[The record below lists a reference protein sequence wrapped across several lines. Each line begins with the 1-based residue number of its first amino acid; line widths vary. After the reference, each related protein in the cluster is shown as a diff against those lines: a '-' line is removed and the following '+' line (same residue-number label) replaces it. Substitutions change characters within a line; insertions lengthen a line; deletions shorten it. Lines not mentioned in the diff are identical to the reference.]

1 MIRYSATL
9 TLATLILIGGIG
21 HAKAA
26 ETLPTASLATCTSAD
41 DQRMTTLV
49 ADFEALSASRD
60 PIRESSSGDLTALA
74 QWPDDSTAALKAFG
88 VALTGLMNR
97 LNAIPATTLCPDQ
110 ALNQALIR
118 DRLELELDGLRFD
131 EARLAFN
138 TGDGFYTVPDYAAAG
153 VVLRTEPEARAWIAK
168 LKALPAYYAA
178 ETDNMR
184 RGIKT
189 RFMRPKL
196 VATRT
201 LAVMQQHAAQP
212 ITEHS
217 LLNPLKNL
225 PDSIPAETRTALLT
239 EGGQVIA
246 SQVRPAEDAL
256 VTFFRDDYVPKAP
269 ESIAIGD
276 LPDGKAYYQ
285 YLIHRNASTDMTPEA
300 IHDLGLAEMK
310 RIRTEMDADIKA
322 SGFTGTFAEFQTF
335 IRTDPQFR
343 AESPED
349 YYEKVSAVL
358 IRVQGLL
365 PLYFHTL
372 PRLPVTVHEV
382 DPQLK
387 SSSSGYNPGSL
398 TQGVPGTV
406 VINTDHLD
414 QSPTSGLTAWTLHE
428 GLPGHHLQI
437 ALAQENDALPKFRRR
452 DDINAFVEGWAL
464 YSEHL
469 GVEMGMYRTPYEDF
483 GRLSLEMWRACR
495 LVIDTGMHVQ
505 GWSRDQAVACLRD
518 NTGLSDRSIQNEV
531 DRYIGWPG
539 QALGYKIGEIRI
551 RQLRAKAEAALGPKF
566 DLRDFHDEI
575 LKNGPLPLDILS
587 QQVDAWIGRRQAAS
601 Q

>member
-1 MIRYSATL
+1 MMRPVSL
-9 TLATLILIGGIG
+9 TLAMLLLSGGLA
-21 HAKAA
+21 HAA
-26 ETLPTASLATCTSAD
+26 PTAPMAACASAS
-41 DQRMTTLV
+41 DQTMITLV

-60 PIRESSSGDLTALA
+60 PIRESGSGNLAALA
-74 QWPDDSTAALKAFG
+74 QWPDDSTATLKAYG
-88 VALTGLMNR
+88 LALNGLMTR
-97 LNAIPATTLCPDQ
+97 LNAIPAASLCADQ

-118 DRLELELDGLRFD
+118 DRLQLELDGLRFD
-131 EARLAFN
+131 EARLPFN

-168 LKALPAYYAA
+168 LKALPAYYAT
-178 ETDNMR
+178 ETNNMK
-184 RGIKT
+184 RGIAT
-189 RFMRPKL
+189 GFMRPNL
-196 VATRT
+196 VAGKA
-201 LAVMQQHAAQP
+201 LAVMEKHAGQP
-212 ITEHS
+212 VADHS

-225 PDSIPAETRTALLT
+225 PDTIPTETRAELVA
-239 EGGQVIA
+239 EGTQVIA
-246 SQVRPAEDAL
+246 TQVRPAEDAL
-256 VTFFRDDYVPKAP
+256 VAFFKTEYVPKAP
-269 ESIAIGD
+269 DNIAIGD
-276 LPDGKAYYQ
+276 LPDGRAYYQ

-300 IHDLGLAEMK
+300 IHALGLSEMK
-310 RIRTEMDADIKA
+310 RIRAEMDADIKA
-322 SGFTGTFAEFQTF
+322 SGFKGSFAEFQTF
-335 IRTDPQFR
+335 IRTDPQFI

-349 YYEKVSAVL
+349 YYAKVSAVL

-365 PLYFHTL
+365 PAYFHNL
-372 PRLPVTVHEV
+372 PRQPVTVHEV

-387 SSSSGYNPGSL
+387 SSSSGYNPASL
-398 TQGVPGTV
+398 AQGLPGTV

-437 ALAQENDALPKFRRR
+437 ALAQENEALPKFRRR

-469 GVEMGMYRTPYEDF
+469 GVEMGMYRNPYEDF

-495 LVIDTGMHVQ
+495 LVIDTGMHTM

-518 NTGLSDRSIQNEV
+518 NTGLSDRAINNEV

-551 RQLRAKAEAALGPKF
+551 RQLRAKAEATLGPKF

-587 QQVDAWIGRRQAAS
+587 QQVDDWIRRGGR
-601 Q
+601 

>member
-1 MIRYSATL
+1 MIRTASL
-9 TLATLILIGGIG
+9 TLAAIILMGGAG
-21 HAKAA
+21 HVLAA
-26 ETLPTASLATCTSAD
+26 GPVPVCATASD
-41 DQRMTTLV
+41 RKMTALV

-60 PIRESSSGDLTALA
+60 PIREGGNGNLAALS
-74 QWPDDSTAALKAFG
+74 QWPDDSTTALSTYGKA
-88 VALTGLMNR
+88 LNGLMAR
-97 LNAIPATTLCPDQ
+97 LNAIAPASLCPDQ

-118 DRLELELDGLRFD
+118 DRLELEIDGLRFD
-131 EARLAFN
+131 EARLPFN
-138 TGDGFYTVPDYAAAG
+138 TGDGFYTTPDYAAAG

-168 LKALPAYYAA
+168 LRALPTFYAT
-178 ETDNMR
+178 ETDNMK
-184 RGIKT
+184 RGIAT
-189 RFMRPKL
+189 GFMRPKL
-196 VATRT
+196 VATKA
-201 LAVMQQHAAQP
+201 LAVMEKHAAQP
-212 ITEHS
+212 VAEHS

-225 PDSIPAETRTALLT
+225 PESIPAAARAQMVA
-239 EGGQVIA
+239 EGTQVIA
-246 SQVRPAEDAL
+246 DQVRPAEDAL
-256 VTFFRDDYVPKAP
+256 VAFFKNDYVPKAP

-300 IHDLGLAEMK
+300 IHELGLSEVK
-310 RIRTEMDADIKA
+310 RIRGEMDADIKA
-322 SGFTGTFAEFQTF
+322 SGFKGTFAEFQTF
-335 IRTDPQFR
+335 LLTDPQFR
-343 AESPED
+343 ARDPED
-349 YYEKVSAVL
+349 YYNKVSGVL

-372 PRLPVTVHEV
+372 PRQPVTVHEV

-398 TQGVPGTV
+398 TQGLPGTV

-414 QSPTSGLTAWTLHE
+414 QSPTSGLTAWAMHE
-428 GLPGHHLQI
+428 GVPGHHLQI
-437 ALAQENDALPKFRRR
+437 ALAQENDTLPKFRRR

-495 LVIDTGMHVQ
+495 LVIDTGMHVK

-518 NTGLSDRSIQNEV
+518 NTGMSDRSIQNEV

-587 QQVDAWIGRRQAAS
+587 QQVDDWIRRGGS
-601 Q
+601 

>member
-1 MIRYSATL
+1 MIRTASL
-9 TLATLILIGGIG
+9 TLAAIILMGGAG
-21 HAKAA
+21 HVLAA
-26 ETLPTASLATCTSAD
+26 GPVPVCATASD
-41 DQRMTTLV
+41 RKMTALV

-60 PIRESSSGDLTALA
+60 PIREGGNGNLAALS
-74 QWPDDSTAALKAFG
+74 QWPDDSTTALSTYGKALK
-88 VALTGLMNR
+88 GLMAR
-97 LNAIPATTLCPDQ
+97 LNAIPTKSLCADQ
-110 ALNQALIR
+110 ALNQALIK

-131 EARLAFN
+131 EARLPFN

-168 LKALPAYYAA
+168 LKALPAYYAT
-178 ETDNMR
+178 ETDNMK
-184 RGIKT
+184 RGIAT
-189 RFMRPKL
+189 GFMRPKL
-196 VATRT
+196 VAGKA
-201 LAVMQQHAAQP
+201 LAVMEKHAAQAVAD
-212 ITEHS
+212 HS

-225 PDSIPAETRTALLT
+225 PDSIPAATRAQLVA
-239 EGGQVIA
+239 EGTQVIA
-246 SQVRPAEDAL
+246 TQVRPAEDAL
-256 VTFFRDDYVPKAP
+256 VAFFKTEYVPKAP
-269 ESIAIGD
+269 QSIAIGD
-276 LPDGKAYYQ
+276 LPDGRAYYQ

-300 IHDLGLAEMK
+300 IHALGLSEMK
-310 RIRTEMDADIKA
+310 RIRAEMDTDIKA
-322 SGFTGTFAEFQTF
+322 SGFKSSFSEFQTF
-335 IRTDPQFR
+335 IRTDPQFI
-343 AESPED
+343 ATSPDD
-349 YYEKVSAVL
+349 YYAKVSAVL

-365 PLYFHTL
+365 PAYFHNL
-372 PRLPVTVHEV
+372 PRQPVTVHEV

-387 SSSSGYNPGSL
+387 SSSSGYNPASL
-398 TQGVPGTV
+398 AQGLPGTV

-437 ALAQENDALPKFRRR
+437 ALAQENDTLPKFRRR

-469 GVEMGMYRTPYEDF
+469 GVEMGMYRNPYEDF

-495 LVIDTGMHVQ
+495 LIIDTGMHTM

-518 NTGLSDRSIQNEV
+518 NTGLSDRAIQNEV

-551 RQLRAKAEAALGPKF
+551 RQLRAKAEAGLGPKF
-566 DLRDFHDEI
+566 DLRNFHDEI

-587 QQVDAWIGRRQAAS
+587 QQVDDWIRRGGR
-601 Q
+601 

>member
-9 TLATLILIGGIG
+9 TLAALLLTGGI
-21 HAKAA
+21 AQAA
-26 ETLPTASLATCTSAD
+26 TPATAATCASPPDKAMTS
-41 DQRMTTLV
+41 LV

-60 PIRESSSGDLTALA
+60 PLRESSNGNLAALS
-74 QWPDDSTAALKAFG
+74 QWPDDSTAALSAYGKA
-88 VALTGLMNR
+88 LNGLMAR
-97 LNAIPATTLCPDQ
+97 LKAVAPASLCPEQ
-110 ALNQALIR
+110 ALNQALIK
-118 DRLELELDGLRFD
+118 DRLELELDGLHFD
-131 EARLAFN
+131 EARLPFN
-138 TGDGFYTVPDYAAAG
+138 TGDGFYTTPDYAAAG
-153 VVLRTEPEARAWIAK
+153 VILRTEPEARAWIAK
-168 LKALPAYYAA
+168 LKALPAFYAT
-178 ETDNMR
+178 ETENMQ
-184 RGIKT
+184 RGIQT
-189 RFMRPKL
+189 GFMRPKL
-196 VATRT
+196 VASKALT
-201 LAVMQQHAAQP
+201 VMEKHAAQAVAD
-212 ITEHS
+212 HS
-217 LLNPLKNL
+217 LLGPLKNL
-225 PDSIPAETRTALLT
+225 PDSIPAATRAQLVT
-239 EGGQVIA
+239 EGTQIIA
-246 SQVRPAEDAL
+246 GQVRPAEDAL
-256 VTFFRDDYVPKAP
+256 VTFFKNDYVPKAP

-276 LPDGKAYYQ
+276 LPYGKAYYQ
-285 YLIHRNASTDMTPEA
+285 YLIHRHASTGITPQA
-300 IHDLGLAEMK
+300 IHELGLSEVK
-310 RIRTEMDADIKA
+310 RIRGEMDADIKA
-322 SGFTGTFAEFQTF
+322 SGFKGTFAEFQTF
-335 IRTDPQFR
+335 IRTDPQFI

-365 PLYFHTL
+365 PLYFHNL

-406 VINTDHLD
+406 IINTDHLD
-414 QSPTSGLTAWTLHE
+414 QSPTSGLTAWAMHE
-428 GLPGHHLQI
+428 GVPGHHLQI
-437 ALAQENDALPKFRRR
+437 ALAQENDDLPKFRRR

-495 LVIDTGMHVQ
+495 LVIDAGMHVM

-551 RQLRAKAEAALGPKF
+551 RQLRARAEAALGPKF

-587 QQVDAWIGRRQAAS
+587 QQVDDWIKRGGG
-601 Q
+601 

>member
-9 TLATLILIGGIG
+9 TLAALLLTGGI
-21 HAKAA
+21 AQAA
-26 ETLPTASLATCTSAD
+26 TPAQAATCASPSDKAMTS
-41 DQRMTTLV
+41 LV

-60 PIRESSSGDLTALA
+60 PLRESSNGNLAALA
-74 QWPDDSTAALKAFG
+74 QWPDDSTAALSAYGQALNGQMARLKAI
-88 VALTGLMNR
+88 A
-97 LNAIPATTLCPDQ
+97 PASLCPDQ
-110 ALNQALIR
+110 ALNQALIK
-118 DRLELELDGLRFD
+118 DRLELELDGLHFD
-131 EARLAFN
+131 EARLPFN
-138 TGDGFYTVPDYAAAG
+138 TGDGFYTTPDYAVAG
-153 VVLRTEPEARAWIAK
+153 VILRTEPEARAWIAK
-168 LKALPAYYAA
+168 LKALPAFYAS
-178 ETDNMR
+178 ETENMQ
-184 RGIKT
+184 RGIQT
-189 RFMRPKL
+189 SFMRPKL
-196 VATRT
+196 VASKA
-201 LAVMQQHAAQP
+201 LVVMERHAAQSVA
-212 ITEHS
+212 EHS

-225 PDSIPAETRTALLT
+225 PDSIPAASRAQLVAEGT
-239 EGGQVIA
+239 EVIA
-246 SQVRPAEDAL
+246 TQVRPAEDAL
-256 VTFFRDDYVPKAP
+256 VTFFKTDYVPKAP

-300 IHDLGLAEMK
+300 IHELGLSEVK
-310 RIRTEMDADIKA
+310 RIRGEMDADIKA
-322 SGFTGTFAEFQTF
+322 SGFKGTFAEFQTF
-335 IRTDPQFR
+335 LLTDPQFR
-343 AESPED
+343 AHDPED
-349 YYEKVSAVL
+349 YYNKVSGIL

-365 PLYFHTL
+365 PLYFHNL
-372 PRLPVTVHEV
+372 PRLPLTVHEV

-406 VINTDHLD
+406 IINTDHLD
-414 QSPTSGLTAWTLHE
+414 QSPTSGLTAWAMHE
-428 GLPGHHLQI
+428 GVPGHHLQI
-437 ALAQENDALPKFRRR
+437 ALAQENDSLPKFRRR

-495 LVIDTGMHVQ
+495 LVIDTGMHVK

-518 NTGLSDRSIQNEV
+518 NTGMSDRSIQNEV

-587 QQVDAWIGRRQAAS
+587 QQVDDWIKRVGR
-601 Q
+601 

>member
-1 MIRYSATL
+1 MIRTTSL
-9 TLATLILIGGIG
+9 TLALSLLSGGLA
-21 HAKAA
+21 HAAPITPVAA
-26 ETLPTASLATCTSAD
+26 CASAS
-41 DQRMTTLV
+41 DQTMITLV

-60 PIRESSSGDLTALA
+60 PIRESGSGNLAALA
-74 QWPDDSTAALKAFG
+74 QWPDDSAATLKAYG
-88 VALTGLMNR
+88 VALNGLMTR
-97 LNAIPATTLCPDQ
+97 LTAIPATSLCPDQ

-118 DRLELELDGLRFD
+118 DRLQLELDGLRFD
-131 EARLAFN
+131 EARLPFN

-168 LKALPAYYAA
+168 LKALPAYYAT
-178 ETDNMR
+178 ETDNMK
-184 RGIKT
+184 RGIAT
-189 RFMRPKL
+189 GFMRPKL
-196 VATRT
+196 VASKA
-201 LAVMQQHAAQP
+201 LAVMEKHAAQP
-212 ITEHS
+212 VGDHS

-225 PDSIPAETRTALLT
+225 PDSIPAATRAQLVA
-239 EGGQVIA
+239 EGMQVIA
-246 SQVRPAEDAL
+246 TQVRPAEDAL
-256 VTFFRDDYVPKAP
+256 VAFFKSEYVPKAP

-276 LPDGKAYYQ
+276 LPDGRAYYQ

-300 IHDLGLAEMK
+300 IHALGLSEMK
-310 RIRTEMDADIKA
+310 RIRAEMDTDIKA
-322 SGFTGTFAEFQTF
+322 SGFKGSFAEFQTF
-335 IRTDPQFR
+335 IRTDPQFI

-349 YYEKVSAVL
+349 YYAKVSAVL

-365 PLYFHTL
+365 PAYFHNL
-372 PRLPVTVHEV
+372 PRQPVTVHEV

-387 SSSSGYNPGSL
+387 SSSSGYNPASL
-398 TQGVPGTV
+398 AQGLPGTV

-437 ALAQENDALPKFRRR
+437 ALAQENEALPKFRRR

-469 GVEMGMYRTPYEDF
+469 GVEMGMYRNPYEDF

-495 LVIDTGMHVQ
+495 LVIDTGMHTM

-518 NTGLSDRSIQNEV
+518 NTGLSDRAINNEV

-551 RQLRAKAEAALGPKF
+551 RQLRAKAEATLGPKF

-587 QQVDAWIGRRQAAS
+587 QQVDDWIRRGGR
-601 Q
+601 

>member
-9 TLATLILIGGIG
+9 TLAALLLTGGI
-21 HAKAA
+21 AQAA
-26 ETLPTASLATCTSAD
+26 TKVATPAPVATCASPSDKA
-41 DQRMTTLV
+41 MTRLV
-49 ADFEALSASRD
+49 ADFEVLSASRD
-60 PIRESSSGDLTALA
+60 PLRESSNGNLAALA
-74 QWPDDSTAALKAFG
+74 QWPDDSAAALSAYSKALNSQM
-88 VALTGLMNR
+88 AR
-97 LNAIPATTLCPDQ
+97 LKAIVPASLCPDQ
-110 ALNQALIR
+110 ALNLALIR
-118 DRLELELDGLRFD
+118 DRLQLELDGLRFD
-131 EARLAFN
+131 EARLPFN

-153 VVLRTEPEARAWIAK
+153 VVLRTEPEARVWIAK
-168 LKALPAYYAA
+168 LKALPAYYAT

-184 RGIKT
+184 RGIAT
-189 RFMRPKL
+189 GFMRPKL
-196 VATRT
+196 VAGKA
-201 LAVMQQHAAQP
+201 LAVMEKHAAQP
-212 ITEHS
+212 VAEHS

-225 PDSIPAETRTALLT
+225 SETIPADTRARLVA
-239 EGGQVIA
+239 EGTQVIA
-246 SQVRPAEDAL
+246 TQVRPAEDTL
-256 VTFFRDDYVPKAP
+256 VTFFKTEYVPKAP

-276 LPDGKAYYQ
+276 LPDGRAYYQ

-300 IHDLGLAEMK
+300 IHALGLSEMK
-310 RIRTEMDADIKA
+310 RIRAEMDADIKA
-322 SGFTGTFAEFQTF
+322 SGFKGSFSEFQTF
-335 IRTDPQFR
+335 IRADPQFI
-343 AESPED
+343 ATSPDD
-349 YYEKVSAVL
+349 YYAKVSAVL

-365 PLYFHTL
+365 PAYFHHL
-372 PRLPVTVHEV
+372 PRQPVTVHEV

-387 SSSSGYNPGSL
+387 SSSSGYNPASL
-398 TQGVPGTV
+398 AQGLPGTV

-469 GVEMGMYRTPYEDF
+469 GVEMGIYRNPYEDF

-495 LVIDTGMHVQ
+495 LVIDTGMHTM

-518 NTGLSDRSIQNEV
+518 NTGLSDRAINNEV

-566 DLRDFHDEI
+566 DLRDFHDVI
-575 LKNGPLPLDILS
+575 LKNGPVPLDILS
-587 QQVDAWIGRRQAAS
+587 QQVDAWIRCGGR
-601 Q
+601 

>member
-9 TLATLILIGGIG
+9 TLAALLLTGGI
-21 HAKAA
+21 AQAA
-26 ETLPTASLATCTSAD
+26 TKVATPAPVATCASPSDKA
-41 DQRMTTLV
+41 MTRLV

-60 PIRESSSGDLTALA
+60 PLRESSNGNLAALA
-74 QWPDDSTAALKAFG
+74 QWPDDSAAAMSAYSKALNSQMARLKAI
-88 VALTGLMNR
+88 A
-97 LNAIPATTLCPDQ
+97 PASLCPDQ

-118 DRLELELDGLRFD
+118 DRLELEIDGLRFD
-131 EARLAFN
+131 EARLPFN

-153 VVLRTEPEARAWIAK
+153 VVLRTEAEARAWIAK
-168 LKALPAYYAA
+168 LKALPAYYAT
-178 ETDNMR
+178 ETDNMK
-184 RGIKT
+184 RGIAT
-189 RFMRPKL
+189 GFMRPKL
-196 VATRT
+196 VAGKA
-201 LAVMQQHAAQP
+201 LAVMEKHAAQP
-212 ITEHS
+212 VAEHS

-225 PDSIPAETRTALLT
+225 PETIPADSRGQLLA
-239 EGGQVIA
+239 EGTQAIA
-246 SQVRPAEDAL
+246 THVRPAEDAL
-256 VTFFRDDYVPKAP
+256 VAFFKNDYVPKAP
-269 ESIAIGD
+269 DSIAIGD
-276 LPDGKAYYQ
+276 LPDGRAYYQ

-300 IHDLGLAEMK
+300 IHALGLSEMK
-310 RIRTEMDADIKA
+310 RIRAEMDADIKA
-322 SGFTGTFAEFQTF
+322 SGFKGSFSEFQTF
-335 IRTDPQFR
+335 IRTDPQFI
-343 AESPED
+343 AVSPED

-365 PLYFHTL
+365 PAYFHHL
-372 PRLPVTVHEV
+372 PHQPVTVHEV

-387 SSSSGYNPGSL
+387 SSSSGYNPASL
-398 TQGVPGTV
+398 AQGLPGTV

-469 GVEMGMYRTPYEDF
+469 GVEMGMYRNPYEDF

-495 LVIDTGMHVQ
+495 LVIDTGMHTM
-505 GWSRDQAVACLRD
+505 GWSRDQAAACLRD
-518 NTGLSDRSIQNEV
+518 NTGLSDRAINNEV

-587 QQVDAWIGRRQAAS
+587 RQIDDWIRRGGS
-601 Q
+601 

>member
-9 TLATLILIGGIG
+9 TLAALLLTGGIAQAATPVPAATCANSS
-21 HAKAA
+21 AKAM
-26 ETLPTASLATCTSAD
+26 TS
-41 DQRMTTLV
+41 LV

-60 PIRESSSGDLTALA
+60 PLRESSNGNLAALA
-74 QWPDDSTAALKAFG
+74 QWPDDSTAALSAYGKA
-88 VALTGLMNR
+88 LNGLMSR
-97 LNAIPATTLCPDQ
+97 LKAISPVSLCPEQ
-110 ALNQALIR
+110 ALNQALIK

-131 EARLAFN
+131 EARLPFN
-138 TGDGFYTVPDYAAAG
+138 TGDGFYTTPDYAAAG

-168 LKALPAYYAA
+168 LKALPAFYAT
-178 ETDNMR
+178 ETENMQ

-189 RFMRPKL
+189 GFMRPKL
-196 VATRT
+196 VATKA
-201 LAVMQQHAAQP
+201 LAVMEKHAAQP
-212 ITEHS
+212 VADHS

-225 PDSIPAETRTALLT
+225 PDNIPAATRAQLVT
-239 EGGQVIA
+239 EGTQIIA
-246 SQVRPAEDAL
+246 TEVRPAEDAL
-256 VTFFRDDYVPKAP
+256 VTFFKNDYVPKAP

-285 YLIHRNASTDMTPEA
+285 YLIHRHASTDMTPQA
-300 IHDLGLAEMK
+300 IHELGLSEVK
-310 RIRTEMDADIKA
+310 RIRGEMNADIKA
-322 SGFTGTFAEFQTF
+322 SGFKGTFAEFQTF
-335 IRTDPQFR
+335 ILTDPQFF
-343 AESPED
+343 AKNPED

-365 PLYFHTL
+365 PLYFHNL

-406 VINTDHLD
+406 IINTDHLD
-414 QSPTSGLTAWTLHE
+414 QSPTSGLTAWAMHE
-428 GLPGHHLQI
+428 GVPGHHLQI

-495 LVIDTGMHVQ
+495 LVIDTGMHVM

-587 QQVDAWIGRRQAAS
+587 QQVDDWIKRGGK
-601 Q
+601 

>member
-9 TLATLILIGGIG
+9 TLAALLLTGGI
-21 HAKAA
+21 AQAA
-26 ETLPTASLATCTSAD
+26 APTSSAVCASQSDTA
-41 DQRMTTLV
+41 MTALV

-60 PIRESSSGDLTALA
+60 PLRESSNGNMAALA
-74 QWPDDSTAALKAFG
+74 QWPDDSTAALSAYGKALNSQM
-88 VALTGLMNR
+88 AR
-97 LNAIPATTLCPDQ
+97 LKAIAPASLCPDQ

-131 EARLAFN
+131 EARLPFN
-138 TGDGFYTVPDYAAAG
+138 TGDGFYTTPDYAVAG

-168 LKALPAYYAA
+168 LKALPAFYAT
-178 ETDNMR
+178 ETENMK
-184 RGIKT
+184 RGIT
-189 RFMRPKL
+189 TGFMRPKL
-196 VATRT
+196 VASKA
-201 LAVMQQHAAQP
+201 LVVMERHAAQP
-212 ITEHS
+212 VADHS
-217 LLNPLKNL
+217 LLSPLKNL
-225 PDSIPAETRTALLT
+225 PDSIPADVRTKLVA
-239 EGGQVIA
+239 EGTAVIA
-246 SQVRPAEDAL
+246 SQVRPAEDTL
-256 VTFFRDDYVPKAP
+256 VTFFKNDYVPKAP
-269 ESIAIGD
+269 DSIAIGD

-300 IHDLGLAEMK
+300 IHELGLSEVK
-310 RIRTEMDADIKA
+310 RIRGEMDADIKA
-322 SGFTGTFAEFQTF
+322 SGFKGTFAEFQTF
-335 IRTDPQFR
+335 LLTDPQFR
-343 AESPED
+343 ARDPED
-349 YYEKVSAVL
+349 YYNKVSGVL

-365 PLYFHTL
+365 PLYFHNL
-372 PRLPVTVHEV
+372 PRLPLTVHEV

-406 VINTDHLD
+406 IINTDHLD
-414 QSPTSGLTAWTLHE
+414 QSPTSGLTAWAMHE
-428 GLPGHHLQI
+428 GVPGHHLQI
-437 ALAQENDALPKFRRR
+437 ALAQENDSLPKFRRR

-495 LVIDTGMHVQ
+495 LVIDTGMHVK

-518 NTGLSDRSIQNEV
+518 NTGMSDRSIQNEV

-551 RQLRAKAEAALGPKF
+551 RQLRARAEAALGPKF
-566 DLRDFHDEI
+566 DLRNFHDEI

-587 QQVDAWIGRRQAAS
+587 QQVDDWIKRGGS
-601 Q
+601 

>member
-1 MIRYSATL
+1 MIRYSAPL
-9 TLATLILIGGIG
+9 TLAALLLTGGM
-21 HAKAA
+21 AQAA
-26 ETLPTASLATCTSAD
+26 PVTSAVACASASD
-41 DQRMTTLV
+41 SKMMTLV
-49 ADFEALSASRD
+49 ADFEALSAARD
-60 PIRESSSGDLTALA
+60 PVRESGNGNLAALA
-74 QWPDDSTAALKAFG
+74 QWPDDSTAALKAYRL
-88 VALTGLMNR
+88 ALNGLMSR
-97 LNAIPATTLCPDQ
+97 LNAISTTGLCPDQ

-118 DRLELELDGLRFD
+118 DRLALEIDGLRFD
-131 EARLAFN
+131 EARLPFN

-168 LKALPAYYAA
+168 LKALPAYYAT
-178 ETDNMR
+178 ETENMQ
-184 RGIKT
+184 RGIAT
-189 RFMRPKL
+189 GFMRPKR
-196 VATRT
+196 VATKA
-201 LAVMQQHAAQP
+201 LAVMEKHAAQAVA
-212 ITEHS
+212 EHS

-225 PDSIPAETRTALLT
+225 PDSLPAATRAQLVA
-239 EGGQVIA
+239 EGTQVIA
-246 SQVRPAEDAL
+246 TQVRPAEDAL
-256 VTFFRDDYVPKAP
+256 VAFFKNDYVPRAP

-276 LPDGKAYYQ
+276 LPDGRAYYQ

-300 IHDLGLAEMK
+300 IHELGLNEMK
-310 RIRTEMDADIKA
+310 RIRAEMDADIKA
-322 SGFTGTFAEFQTF
+322 SGFKGSFAEFQTF
-335 IRTDPQFR
+335 IRTDPQFI
-343 AESPED
+343 ATSPED
-349 YYEKVSAVL
+349 YYAKVSAVL

-365 PLYFHTL
+365 PLYFRNL
-372 PRLPVTVHEV
+372 PRQPVTVHEV

-387 SSSSGYNPGSL
+387 SSSSGYNPASL
-398 TQGVPGTV
+398 AQGLPGTV

-505 GWSRDQAVACLRD
+505 GWTRDQAVACLRD
-518 NTGLSDRSIQNEV
+518 NTGLSDRAIQNEV

-566 DLRDFHDEI
+566 DLRDFHDQV
-575 LKNGPLPLDILS
+575 LKNGPVPLDILS
-587 QQVDAWIGRRQAAS
+587 QQIDTWIAHQ
-601 Q
+601 

>member
-1 MIRYSATL
+1 MIRPVSL
-9 TLATLILIGGIG
+9 TLAMLLLNGGLA
-21 HAKAA
+21 HAAPTTPVAA
-26 ETLPTASLATCTSAD
+26 CASAS
-41 DQRMTTLV
+41 DQKMITLV

-60 PIRESSSGDLTALA
+60 PIRESGSGNLAALA
-74 QWPDDSTAALKAFG
+74 QWPDDSVSTLKAYG
-88 VALTGLMNR
+88 KALNGLMTR
-97 LNAIPATTLCPDQ
+97 LTAIPANSFCPDQ

-118 DRLELELDGLRFD
+118 DRLQLELDGLRFD
-131 EARLAFN
+131 EARLPFN

-168 LKALPAYYAA
+168 LKALPAYYAT
-178 ETDNMR
+178 ETDNMK
-184 RGIKT
+184 RGIAT
-189 RFMRPKL
+189 GFMRPKL
-196 VATRT
+196 VAGKA
-201 LAVMQQHAAQP
+201 LAVMEKHAAQP
-212 ITEHS
+212 VAEHS

-225 PDSIPAETRTALLT
+225 PDTIPTEIRAELVA
-239 EGGQVIA
+239 EGMQIIA
-246 SQVRPAEDAL
+246 TQVRPAEDAL
-256 VTFFRDDYVPKAP
+256 VAFFKTEYVPKAP
-269 ESIAIGD
+269 DSIAIGD

-300 IHDLGLAEMK
+300 IHALGLSEMK
-310 RIRTEMDADIKA
+310 RIRAEMDADIKA
-322 SGFTGTFAEFQTF
+322 SGFKGSFAKFQTF
-335 IRTDPQFR
+335 IRTDPQFI

-349 YYEKVSAVL
+349 YYAKVSAVL

-365 PLYFHTL
+365 PIYFHHL
-372 PRLPVTVHEV
+372 PRQPVTVHEV

-387 SSSSGYNPGSL
+387 SSSSGYNPASL
-398 TQGVPGTV
+398 AQGLPGTV

-469 GVEMGMYRTPYEDF
+469 GVEMGMYRNPYEDF

-495 LVIDTGMHVQ
+495 LVIDTGMHTM

-518 NTGLSDRSIQNEV
+518 NTGLSDRAIQNEV

-551 RQLRAKAEAALGPKF
+551 RQLRAKAEAGLGPKF

-587 QQVDAWIGRRQAAS
+587 QQVDDWIRRGGR
-601 Q
+601 

>member
-1 MIRYSATL
+1 MIRTASL
-9 TLATLILIGGIG
+9 TLAAIILMGGAG
-21 HAKAA
+21 HVLAA
-26 ETLPTASLATCTSAD
+26 GPVPVCATASD
-41 DQRMTTLV
+41 RKMTALV
-49 ADFEALSASRD
+49 ADFEALSESRD
-60 PIRESSSGDLTALA
+60 LIREGGNGNLAALS
-74 QWPDDSTAALKAFG
+74 QWPDDSTAALSTYG
-88 VALTGLMNR
+88 VALNGLMTR
-97 LNAIPATTLCPDQ
+97 LNAIPADSLCADQ
-110 ALNQALIR
+110 TLNQALIK

-131 EARLAFN
+131 EARLPFN

-153 VVLRTEPEARAWIAK
+153 VVLRTEPEARAWIVK
-168 LKALPAYYAA
+168 LKALPAYYAT
-178 ETDNMR
+178 ETENMK
-184 RGIKT
+184 RGIAT
-189 RFMRPKL
+189 GFMRPKL
-196 VATRT
+196 VATKA
-201 LAVMQQHAAQP
+201 LAVMEKHAAQLVAQ
-212 ITEHS
+212 HS

-225 PDSIPAETRTALLT
+225 PDSIPAATRAQLVT
-239 EGGQVIA
+239 EGTQVIA

-256 VTFFRDDYVPKAP
+256 VAFFKNDYVPKAP
-269 ESIAIGD
+269 DSIAIGD
-276 LPDGKAYYQ
+276 LPDGRAYYQ

-300 IHDLGLAEMK
+300 IHELGLSEMK
-310 RIRTEMDADIKA
+310 RIRAEMDADIKA
-322 SGFTGTFAEFQTF
+322 SGFKGSFAEFQTF
-335 IRTDPQFR
+335 IRTDPQFI

-365 PLYFHTL
+365 PLYFRNL
-372 PRLPVTVHEV
+372 PRQPVTVHEV

-387 SSSSGYNPGSL
+387 SSSSGYNPASL
-398 TQGVPGTV
+398 AQGLPGTV

-414 QSPTSGLTAWTLHE
+414 QSPTSGLTAWALHE

-469 GVEMGMYRTPYEDF
+469 GVEMGMYRNPYEDF

-495 LVIDTGMHVQ
+495 LVIDTGMHTM
-505 GWSRDQAVACLRD
+505 GWSREQAVACLRD
-518 NTGLSDRSIQNEV
+518 NTGLSDRAIQNEV

-587 QQVDAWIGRRQAAS
+587 QEVDDWIRRGGS
-601 Q
+601 

>member
-1 MIRYSATL
+1 MIRTASL
-9 TLATLILIGGIG
+9 TLAAIILMGGAG
-21 HAKAA
+21 HVLAA
-26 ETLPTASLATCTSAD
+26 EPVSACTSAS
-41 DQRMTTLV
+41 DQKMITLV

-60 PIRESSSGDLTALA
+60 PIREGGNGNLAALS
-74 QWPDDSTAALKAFG
+74 QWPDDSTKTLKAYG
-88 VALTGLMNR
+88 VALRGLITR
-97 LNAIPATTLCPDQ
+97 LNAIPAESLCTVQ
-110 ALNQALIR
+110 ALNQALIK
-118 DRLELELDGLRFD
+118 DRLELELDSLRFD
-131 EARLAFN
+131 EARLPFN

-178 ETDNMR
+178 ETENMK
-184 RGIKT
+184 RGIT
-189 RFMRPKL
+189 TGFMRPKL
-196 VATRT
+196 VATKA
-201 LAVMQQHAAQP
+201 LAVMEKHAAQP
-212 ITEHS
+212 VAEHS

-225 PDSIPAETRTALLT
+225 PDSIPAATRAQLVT
-239 EGGQVIA
+239 EGTQVIA
-246 SQVRPAEDAL
+246 TQVRPAEDAL
-256 VTFFRDDYVPKAP
+256 VAFFKNDYVPKAP
-269 ESIAIGD
+269 DSIAIGN
-276 LPDGKAYYQ
+276 LPDGRAYYQ
-285 YLIHRNASTDMTPEA
+285 YLIHRNASTDMAPEA
-300 IHDLGLAEMK
+300 IHELGLSEMK
-310 RIRTEMDADIKA
+310 RIRAEMDADIKT
-322 SGFTGTFAEFQTF
+322 SGFRGSFAEFQTF
-335 IRTDPQFR
+335 IRTDPQFI

-365 PLYFHTL
+365 PLYFNHL
-372 PRLPVTVHEV
+372 PRQPVTIHEV

-387 SSSSGYNPGSL
+387 SSSSGYNPASL
-398 TQGVPGTV
+398 AQGLPGTV

-414 QSPTSGLTAWTLHE
+414 QSPTSGLTAWAMHE

-469 GVEMGMYRTPYEDF
+469 GVEMGMYRNPYEDF

-495 LVIDTGMHVQ
+495 LVIDTGMHVK
-505 GWSRDQAVACLRD
+505 GWSREQAVACLRD
-518 NTGLSDRSIQNEV
+518 NTGLSDRAIQNEV

-566 DLRDFHDEI
+566 DLRDFHDQI
-575 LKNGPLPLDILS
+575 LKNGPVPLDILS
-587 QQVDAWIGRRQAAS
+587 QQVDNWVRRGGS
-601 Q
+601 

>member
-1 MIRYSATL
+1 MIRTASL
-9 TLATLILIGGIG
+9 TLAAIILMGGAG
-21 HAKAA
+21 HVLAA
-26 ETLPTASLATCTSAD
+26 GPVPVCATASDRKMIA
-41 DQRMTTLV
+41 LV

-60 PIRESSSGDLTALA
+60 PIREGGNGNLAALS
-74 QWPDDSTAALKAFG
+74 QWPDDSTTALSTYGKALK
-88 VALTGLMNR
+88 GLMAR
-97 LNAIPATTLCPDQ
+97 LNAIPTKSLCADQ
-110 ALNQALIR
+110 ALNQALIK

-131 EARLAFN
+131 EARLPFN

-168 LKALPAYYAA
+168 LKALPAYYAT
-178 ETDNMR
+178 ETDNMK
-184 RGIKT
+184 RGIAT
-189 RFMRPKL
+189 GFMRPKL
-196 VATRT
+196 VAGKA
-201 LAVMQQHAAQP
+201 LAVMEKHAAQAVAD
-212 ITEHS
+212 HS

-225 PDSIPAETRTALLT
+225 PDSIPAATRVQLVA
-239 EGGQVIA
+239 EGTQVIA
-246 SQVRPAEDAL
+246 TQVRPAEDAL
-256 VTFFRDDYVPKAP
+256 VAFFKTEYVPKAP
-269 ESIAIGD
+269 QSIAIGD
-276 LPDGKAYYQ
+276 LPDGRAYYQ

-300 IHDLGLAEMK
+300 IHALGLSEMK
-310 RIRTEMDADIKA
+310 RIRAEMDTDIKA
-322 SGFTGTFAEFQTF
+322 SGFKSSFSEFQTF
-335 IRTDPQFR
+335 IRTDPQFI
-343 AESPED
+343 ATSPDD
-349 YYEKVSAVL
+349 YYAKVSAVL

-365 PLYFHTL
+365 PAYFHNL
-372 PRLPVTVHEV
+372 PRQPVTVHEV

-387 SSSSGYNPGSL
+387 SSSSGYNPASL
-398 TQGVPGTV
+398 AQGLPGTV

-469 GVEMGMYRTPYEDF
+469 GVEMGMYRNPYEDF

-495 LVIDTGMHVQ
+495 LVIDTGMHTT

-518 NTGLSDRSIQNEV
+518 NTGLSDRAIQNEV

-575 LKNGPLPLDILS
+575 LKNGPLPLDILT
-587 QQVDAWIGRRQAAS
+587 QQVDDWIRRGGR
-601 Q
+601 

>member
-1 MIRYSATL
+1 MIRTASL
-9 TLATLILIGGIG
+9 TLAAIILMGGAG
-21 HAKAA
+21 HVLAA
-26 ETLPTASLATCTSAD
+26 GPVPVCATASDRKMIA
-41 DQRMTTLV
+41 LV
-49 ADFEALSASRD
+49 ADFEALSESRD
-60 PIRESSSGDLTALA
+60 PIREGGNGNLAALS
-74 QWPDDSTAALKAFG
+74 QWPDDSTTALSTYGKALK
-88 VALTGLMNR
+88 GLMAR
-97 LNAIPATTLCPDQ
+97 LNAIPTKSLCADQ
-110 ALNQALIR
+110 ALNQALIK

-131 EARLAFN
+131 EARLPFN

-168 LKALPAYYAA
+168 LKALPAYYAT
-178 ETDNMR
+178 ETDNMK
-184 RGIKT
+184 RGIAT
-189 RFMRPKL
+189 GFMRPKL
-196 VATRT
+196 VAGKA
-201 LAVMQQHAAQP
+201 LAVMEKHAAQAVAD
-212 ITEHS
+212 HS

-225 PDSIPAETRTALLT
+225 PDSIPAATRVQLVA
-239 EGGQVIA
+239 EGTQVIA
-246 SQVRPAEDAL
+246 TQVRPAEDAL
-256 VTFFRDDYVPKAP
+256 VAFFKTEYVPKAP
-269 ESIAIGD
+269 QSIAIGD
-276 LPDGKAYYQ
+276 LPDGRAYYQ

-300 IHDLGLAEMK
+300 IHALGLSEMK
-310 RIRTEMDADIKA
+310 RIRAEMDTDIKA
-322 SGFTGTFAEFQTF
+322 SGFKSSFSEFQTF
-335 IRTDPQFR
+335 IRTDPQFI
-343 AESPED
+343 ATSPDD
-349 YYEKVSAVL
+349 YYAKVSAVL

-365 PLYFHTL
+365 PAYFHNL
-372 PRLPVTVHEV
+372 PRQPVTVHEV

-387 SSSSGYNPGSL
+387 SSSSGYNPASL
-398 TQGVPGTV
+398 AQGLPGTV

-469 GVEMGMYRTPYEDF
+469 GVEMGMYRNPYEDF

-495 LVIDTGMHVQ
+495 LVIDTGMHTT

-518 NTGLSDRSIQNEV
+518 NTGLSDRAIQNEV

-575 LKNGPLPLDILS
+575 LKNGPLPLDILT
-587 QQVDAWIGRRQAAS
+587 QQVDDWIRRGGR
-601 Q
+601 

>member
-1 MIRYSATL
+1 MIRYASL
-9 TLATLILIGGIG
+9 TLATLLLTGGI
-21 HAKAA
+21 AQAA
-26 ETLPTASLATCTSAD
+26 PPAPAAVCANAADQKMTS
-41 DQRMTTLV
+41 LV

-60 PIRESSSGDLTALA
+60 PLRESSYGNLAALA
-74 QWPDDSTAALKAFG
+74 QWPDDSTSALSAYGKALRGQMARLKAI
-88 VALTGLMNR
+88 A
-97 LNAIPATTLCPDQ
+97 PASLCPEQ

-131 EARLAFN
+131 EARVPFN
-138 TGDGFYTVPDYAAAG
+138 TGDGFYTTPDYAAAG
-153 VVLRTEPEARAWIAK
+153 VILRTEPEARAWIAK
-168 LKALPAYYAA
+168 LEALPAYYAT
-178 ETDNMR
+178 ETENMQ
-184 RGIKT
+184 RGIRT
-189 RFMRPKL
+189 GFMRPKL
-196 VATRT
+196 VASKA
-201 LAVMQQHAAQP
+201 LAVMEKHAAQP
-212 ITEHS
+212 VAEHS
-217 LLNPLKNL
+217 LLDPLNNL
-225 PDSIPAETRTALLT
+225 PDSIPAATRAQLVA
-239 EGGQVIA
+239 EGTQVI
-246 SQVRPAEDAL
+246 STQVRPAEDAL
-256 VTFFRDDYVPKAP
+256 VAFFKNDYVPKAP

-276 LPDGKAYYQ
+276 LPIGRAYYQ
-285 YLIHRNASTDMTPEA
+285 YLIHRHASTGMTPQA
-300 IHDLGLAEMK
+300 IHELGLSEVK
-310 RIRTEMDADIKA
+310 RIRAEMDADIKA
-322 SGFTGTFAEFQTF
+322 SGFKGTFAEFQTF
-335 IRTDPQFR
+335 IRTDPQFI

-365 PLYFHTL
+365 PLYFHNL
-372 PRLPVTVHEV
+372 PRLPLTIHEV

-406 VINTDHLD
+406 IINTDHLD
-414 QSPTSGLTAWTLHE
+414 QSPTSGLTAWAMHE
-428 GLPGHHLQI
+428 GVPGHHLQI

-483 GRLSLEMWRACR
+483 GRLSMEMWRACR
-495 LVIDTGMHVQ
+495 LVIDTGMHVM
-505 GWSRDQAVACLRD
+505 GWSREQAVACLRD
-518 NTGLSDRSIQNEV
+518 NTGLSDRSVQNEV

-551 RQLRAKAEAALGPKF
+551 RQLRARAEAALGPKF

-587 QQVDAWIGRRQAAS
+587 QQVDDWIKRNGG
-601 Q
+601 

>member
-1 MIRYSATL
+1 MIRTASL
-9 TLATLILIGGIG
+9 TLAAIILMGGAG
-21 HAKAA
+21 HVLAA
-26 ETLPTASLATCTSAD
+26 GPVPVCATASD
-41 DQRMTTLV
+41 RKMTALV

-60 PIRESSSGDLTALA
+60 PIREGGNGNLAALS
-74 QWPDDSTAALKAFG
+74 QWPDDSTTALSTYGKALK
-88 VALTGLMNR
+88 GLMAR
-97 LNAIPATTLCPDQ
+97 LNAIPTKSLCADQ
-110 ALNQALIR
+110 ALNQALIK

-131 EARLAFN
+131 EARLPFN

-168 LKALPAYYAA
+168 LKALPAYYAT
-178 ETDNMR
+178 ETDNMK
-184 RGIKT
+184 RGIAT
-189 RFMRPKL
+189 GFMRPKL
-196 VATRT
+196 VAGKA
-201 LAVMQQHAAQP
+201 LAVMEKHAAQAVAD
-212 ITEHS
+212 HS

-225 PDSIPAETRTALLT
+225 PDSIPAATRAQLVA
-239 EGGQVIA
+239 EGTQVIA
-246 SQVRPAEDAL
+246 TQVRPAEDAL
-256 VTFFRDDYVPKAP
+256 VAFFKTEYVPKAP
-269 ESIAIGD
+269 QSIAIGD
-276 LPDGKAYYQ
+276 LPDGRAYYQ

-300 IHDLGLAEMK
+300 IHALGLSEMK
-310 RIRTEMDADIKA
+310 RIRAEMDTDIKA
-322 SGFTGTFAEFQTF
+322 SGFKSSFSEFQTF
-335 IRTDPQFR
+335 IRTDPQFI
-343 AESPED
+343 ATSPDD
-349 YYEKVSAVL
+349 YYAKVSAVL

-365 PLYFHTL
+365 PAYFHNL
-372 PRLPVTVHEV
+372 PRQPVTVHEV

-387 SSSSGYNPGSL
+387 SSSSGYNPASL
-398 TQGVPGTV
+398 AQGLPGTV

-437 ALAQENDALPKFRRR
+437 ALAQENDTLPKFRRR

-469 GVEMGMYRTPYEDF
+469 GVEMGMYRNPYEDF

-495 LVIDTGMHVQ
+495 LVIDTGMHVM

-518 NTGLSDRSIQNEV
+518 NTGLSDRAIQNEV

-551 RQLRAKAEAALGPKF
+551 RQLRAKAEAGLGPKF
-566 DLRDFHDEI
+566 DLRNFHDEI

-587 QQVDAWIGRRQAAS
+587 QQVDDWIRRGGR
-601 Q
+601 

>member
-1 MIRYSATL
+1 MIRYSAPLTL
-9 TLATLILIGGIG
+9 TALLLTGGIAQAAPS
-21 HAKAA
+21 HA
-26 ETLPTASLATCTSAD
+26 PTACTSAS
-41 DQRMTTLV
+41 DQKMTTLV
-49 ADFEALSASRD
+49 ANFEALSASRD
-60 PIRESSSGDLTALA
+60 PLRESSNGNLAALA
-74 QWPDDSTAALKAFG
+74 QWPDNSTEALSAYGKALNSLMTRLKA
-88 VALTGLMNR
+88 
-97 LNAIPATTLCPDQ
+97 ISPAGLCPDQ

-131 EARLAFN
+131 EARLPFN
-138 TGDGFYTVPDYAAAG
+138 TGDGFYTTPDYAAAG

-168 LKALPAYYAA
+168 LRALPAFYAA
-178 ETDNMR
+178 ETTNMQ
-184 RGIKT
+184 RGIDT
-189 RFMRPKL
+189 HFMRPKL
-196 VATRT
+196 VATKA
-201 LAVMQQHAAQP
+201 LAVMEKHAAQP
-212 ITEHS
+212 VAEHS

-225 PDSIPAETRTALLT
+225 PDSIPAATRAQLVA
-239 EGGQVIA
+239 EGTQVIA
-246 SQVRPAEDAL
+246 TEVRPAEDAL
-256 VTFFRDDYVPKAP
+256 VTFFKHDDVPKAP
-269 ESIAIGD
+269 ERIAIGD

-285 YLIHRNASTDMTPEA
+285 YLIHRHASTDMTPQA
-300 IHDLGLAEMK
+300 IHDLGLSEVK
-310 RIRTEMDADIKA
+310 RIRGEMDADIRA
-322 SGFTGTFAEFQTF
+322 SGFKGTFAEFQTF
-335 IRTDPQFR
+335 ILTDPQFF
-343 AESPED
+343 AENPED
-349 YYEKVSAVL
+349 YYNKVSGVL

-365 PLYFHTL
+365 PLYFHNL
-372 PRLPVTVHEV
+372 PRLPLTVHEV

-406 VINTDHLD
+406 IINTDHLD
-414 QSPTSGLTAWTLHE
+414 QSPTSGLTAWAMHE
-428 GLPGHHLQI
+428 GVPGHHLQI

-469 GVEMGMYRTPYEDF
+469 GIEMGMYRTPYEDF

-495 LVIDTGMHVQ
+495 LVIDTGMHVM
-505 GWSRDQAVACLRD
+505 GWSRAQAVACLRD
-518 NTGLSDRSIQNEV
+518 NTGLSDRSVQNEV

-587 QQVDAWIGRRQAAS
+587 QQVDDWISRGGT
-601 Q
+601 